1 MCGRFIRT
9 TPIERYSALFTA
21 PGSVNLKPSYNIAPS
36 SKILLA
42 RNNAKGGRELVAL
55 KWGLVP
61 SWSKEPKTEYS
72 TINARAE
79 TVDEKPTFR
88 SAFRSRR
95 CLIASDGFIEWQK
108 HPDGTKQPIFI
119 GLADGKPFAFA
130 GLWEQWEREG
140 QVLESCAIIVT
151 QSNELMKPIHDRMPV
166 ILSPDYYDAW
176 MNPSELNFAHL
187 KSLLAPFPSD
197 RMRAYPIS
205 NQINSPRNDHRGL
218 IEPMPDPME
227 IGVDTSF

>member
-9 TPIERYSALFTA
+9 TPIERYSALFSA
-21 PGSVNLKPSYNIAPS
+21 SGSVELKASYNIAPS
-36 SKILLA
+36 SQILLA

-79 TVDEKPTFR
+79 TIEEKPTFR
-88 SAFRSRR
+88 NAFRSRR

-108 HPDGTKQPIFI
+108 KSDGTKQPFFI

-130 GLWEQWEREG
+130 GIWEKWEREG
-140 QVLESCAIIVT
+140 QTLETCSIIVT
-151 QSNELMKPIHDRMPV
+151 QANALMSPIHDRMPV
-166 ILSPDYYDAW
+166 ILSQDYFDAW
-176 MNPSELNFAHL
+176 MNPKELSPHRL
-187 KSLLAPFPSD
+187 KSLLVPFPSD
-197 RMRAYPIS
+197 RMKAYPIS
-205 NQINSPRNDHRGL
+205 ALVNSPRNDHREL
-218 IEPMPDPME
+218 IEPLRQE
-227 IGVDTSF
+227 VDEGGT